1 MGINMDKLKE
11 TADKLGLEISI
22 GDKPGFHTQ
31 DGYTP
36 FEEFMYTDEENSEC
50 ENVDIQIFME
60 WCPTFMSVTILLFYK
75 KKTAQDLPRLKR
87 G

>member
-1 MGINMDKLKE
+1 MGIDMDKLKE

-36 FEEFMYTDEENSEC
+36 FEEFMFKEEDNSEC
-50 ENVDIQIFME
+50 ENVDI
-60 WCPTFMSVTILLFYK
+60 
-75 KKTAQDLPRLKR
+75 
-87 G
+87 